1 MSFNR
6 SGYIGR
12 APGDSAITIAKQY
25 FQPTSVGKT
34 FTFSSGYDPGL
45 VDVYRNGIKLINVL
59 DYAATDG
66 STISLSTPVGVGSTV
81 QVVAYKAYNV
91 ATVKATEL
99 DTTVTGTHINL
110 TGDITGTNA
119 TISALT
125 TTENLSVS
133 VAATVSSALHVGS
146 ALTAN
151 AAGDVETIG
160 IITATSFSGD
170 GSALS
175 GIANTA
181 YVVSVATT
189 TGDLKVSAAATI
201 GGAVN
206 IDATTDST
214 STSTGALI
222 VDGGLGVAK
231 NVYIGAGLS
240 VAGTLTYEDVTSVDS
255 VGMVTAKS
263 GVNVSGG
270 ELTVGSGITMGIA
283 GVATFSGT
291 ADVNLRDNVK
301 LLFGDSASSADLE
314 IYHDGTDGII
324 DCNVANLK
332 IKTATSTS
340 LLVND
345 TENALVATYGGS
357 VDAYY
362 ANSKKFETTK
372 FGTITTGIATATEG
386 DITSQLLVGSGI
398 TMGSAGVATFSG
410 TSDVHLLDNVKLL
423 VGDAGASDLSIYHD
437 GTQSV
442 IKDSSGKLQIFSE
455 DIEIYDAGAGYYM
468 DMIAD
473 GGVNIY
479 YDASRRFQTTNE
491 GIEVTGFTSTTAGMG
506 VTGGLFEGS
515 FIKAGKLSDNQT
527 LGISTANFFYFTT
540 QETTTATPNIVWNDT
555 YSLSNKMAVGDVAS
569 VTVITTAAAGGY
581 SANWTIDG
589 NAVTEEWVGGSAPS
603 AGGADGLDIYSLT
616 IIKTGTGTGDSGFKV
631 IANVSN
637 AT

>member
-1 MSFNR
+1 
-6 SGYIGR
+6 
-12 APGDSAITIAKQY
+12 
-25 FQPTSVGKT
+25 
-34 FTFSSGYDPGL
+34 
-45 VDVYRNGIKLINVL
+45 
-59 DYAATDG
+59 
-66 STISLSTPVGVGSTV
+66 
-81 QVVAYKAYNV
+81 
-91 ATVKATEL
+91 
-99 DTTVTGTHINL
+99 
-110 TGDITGTNA
+110 
-119 TISALT
+119 
-125 TTENLSVS
+125 
-133 VAATVSSALHVGS
+133 
-146 ALTAN
+146 
-151 AAGDVETIG
+151 
-160 IITATSFSGD
+160 
-170 GSALS
+170 
-175 GIANTA
+175 
-181 YVVSVATT
+181 
-189 TGDLKVSAAATI
+189 
-201 GGAVN
+201 
-206 IDATTDST
+206 
-214 STSTGALI
+214 
-222 VDGGLGVAK
+222 
-231 NVYIGAGLS
+231 
-240 VAGTLTYEDVTSVDS
+240 
-255 VGMVTAKS
+255 
-263 GVNVSGG
+263 
-270 ELTVGSGITMGIA
+270 TMGIA

-491 GIEVTGFTSTTAGMG
+491 GIEVTGFTSTT
-506 VTGGLFEGS
+506 
-515 FIKAGKLSDNQT
+515 
-527 LGISTANFFYFTT
+527 
-540 QETTTATPNIVWNDT
+540 
-555 YSLSNKMAVGDVAS
+555 
-569 VTVITTAAAGGY
+569 
-581 SANWTIDG
+581 
-589 NAVTEEWVGGSAPS
+589 
-603 AGGADGLDIYSLT
+603 
-616 IIKTGTGTGDSGFKV
+616 
-631 IANVSN
+631 
-637 AT
+637 